1 MFFPVTMLGS
11 AIRHLLVH
19 YIGTRERDN
28 LFRVGLVAYR
38 KFSADELPRDHLVTE
53 DMIAIQP
60 LKLQTFQQYLWLT
73 SRTANNPASENT
85 V

>member
-1 MFFPVTMLGS
+1 MLGS
-11 AIRHLLVH
+11 TIRHLLVH

-60 LKLQTFQQYLWLT
+60 LKLQTFQQYLWLMKDN
-73 SRTANNPASENT
+73 AASVVSGFVE
-85 V
+85 

>member
-11 AIRHLLVH
+11 AIRQLLVH

-60 LKLQTFQQYLWLT
+60 LKLQTFQQYLWLMKDN
-73 SRTANNPASENT
+73 AASVVSGFVE
-85 V
+85 